1 MPASPEQESGGF
13 SLGIWSGQALAKPM
27 PRAMQQ
33 AGFTVE

>member
-1 MPASPEQESGGF
+1 MSASPEQESGGF
-13 SLGIWSGQALAKPM
+13 SLGIQGDQSTTKPM